1 MGAYNLI
8 GPGFWQWDMSL
19 TRQFRILENQNLQ
32 IRAESFNVTNSFRP
46 GNPGATVSAA
56 STFGLITTDATPP
69 GQATAPARV
78 FQLAMKY
85 VF

>member
-1 MGAYNLI
+1 VI
-8 GPGFWQWDMSL
+8 
-19 TRQFRILENQNLQ
+19 
-32 IRAESFNVTNSFRP
+32 NSFRP
-46 GNPGATVSAA
+46 GNPNLTESAA

-78 FQLAMKY
+78 LQFAMKY